1 MFKNISVI
9 DLSTGIAGPYCT
21 KILSDLGANVIKVE
35 PPEGDITRIS
45 KPFFN
50 TPGNVNQSI
59 KFSFL
64 NTNKKSITLDL
75 FTSSGLSLAENLI
88 RTIKPHLIVE
98 NYGPGGLQ
106 KSGLSFE
113 TIQSINGFTSLVSIS
128 NFGSTGPY
136 RNYKAMEINL
146 QAVSGLM
153 SITGEPDA
161 QPLIAGADIA
171 QLNGGQVAALS
182 CLTYLYKSILTSV
195 GTHADISLMEANIDL
210 LENWMLGAF
219 QGQLMPRRGKRHQ
232 SGFPSEVYPCSD
244 GYVSV
249 NASPGPWS
257 EMAELMEDTS
267 LDREEYHERSSRP
280 KYRDQIEPLMTK
292 WLDKNKKKEIFHGA
306 QKRRLA
312 FSYIANARDLLE
324 SDQLI
329 DRRFFSNIGTNTHP
343 GTPFKIESTVTDSKE
358 APSLG
363 EHNQEIYEDLLGI
376 QQDNIRTLVEE
387 KVI

>member
-9 DLSTGIAGPYCT
+9 DLSTGIAGPYST

-50 TPGNVNQSI
+50 AADNVNQSI
-59 KFSFL
+59 KFAFL

-75 FTSSGLSLAENLI
+75 FTPSGASLAEDLI
-88 RTIKPHLIVE
+88 RAIKPHLIVE
-98 NYGPGGLQ
+98 NYGPGVLE
-106 KSGLSFE
+106 KSGLNFE
-113 TIQSINGFTSLVSIS
+113 VIQSINGFTNLISIS

-136 RNYKAMEINL
+136 RNYKAREINV
-146 QAVSGLM
+146 QAISGLM

-171 QLNGGQVAALS
+171 QLNGGQIAALS
-182 CLTYLYKSILTSV
+182 CLTYIYKSILTSV
-195 GTHADISLMEANIDL
+195 GTHADISLMEANMDL
-210 LENWMLGAF
+210 LENWMLGQF
-219 QGQLMPRRGKRHQ
+219 QGELMPRRGKQHQ
-232 SGFPSEVYPCSD
+232 SGFPSEVYPCAD

-249 NASPGPWS
+249 NASPAPWS
-257 EMAELMEDTS
+257 EMAELMEDTN
-267 LDREEYHERSSRP
+267 LDLEEYYDRSSRP

-329 DRRFFSNIGTNTHP
+329 DRNFFSNIGVNTHP
-343 GTPFKIESTVTDSKE
+343 GTPFKIASTVTDNKE
-358 APSLG
+358 APGLG
-363 EHNQEIYEDLLGI
+363 EHNQEIYGNLLGI
-376 QQDNIRTLVEE
+376 PQNDIRSLAE
-387 KVI
+387 KRVI